1 MTEQVSLPSPRSG
14 RGGPSALRRLA
25 ETVGIVNAY
34 LDQTGREKRVTTD
47 ETRVAL
53 LTAIGF
59 DASSDERAAESLAA
73 LRRAERGE
81 VLSPVRVVRQ
91 SDPEMGIVTA
101 QLPARAKGGRWSLE
115 LTTDTRQHHRIEGSW
130 VGVSALQITLP
141 TTPPLGYH
149 QLRLD
154 LTGGGRE
161 WRSEQTLIVVPERCV
176 APHELLNDD
185 RVFGLTANL
194 YTVRSAH
201 NWGVGDLHDLADLAT
216 WAGSYGAEFLGINP
230 LHALLNRGVEIS
242 PYSPIS
248 RLFRNPIYIDIGSVP
263 ELRYAPAVAE
273 RLSSAE
279 FQAEL
284 AELRD
289 GDVVRYEQIAAVK
302 GLALDAL
309 YRVFA
314 QHLRGRGN
322 DRARAFDAYVREQ
335 GAPLTTFATWMAI
348 AEERGRVAR
357 SQGGGGG
364 AGATSGSAFD
374 WRSWPEALRDPSSPA
389 VAQFAARQA
398 DRVDFHRWVQ
408 FELDR
413 QLGVAAQRA
422 REARMRIGLYQ
433 DLAIGSS
440 PGGADSWAFRDLFVH
455 DISVGAPPDPYSS
468 VGQNW
473 GFPPISP
480 RALRNDSY
488 RYFVQLVRTG
498 LRHAGALRID
508 HILGLF
514 RLFWIPQGATALN
527 GAYVRYPTDD
537 LLGILAL
544 ESVRHRALIVGEDLG
559 TVPAEVPRALDKWG
573 VLSSKV
579 LLFER
584 DRRTGFKP
592 AQKYPELAL
601 ATANTHD
608 MPPLVGYW
616 SERDIDM
623 RHRLGLLSD
632 DEAAAS
638 ARRER
643 QADLSAMLRRLTS
656 DKILPRL
663 QLPRSGV
670 ELRAAVHDF
679 LCSTP
684 SRLVGFALDDLTGE
698 SDPVNVP
705 GVGPDRYASWS
716 RKMHMSL
723 EEIRASADVLRALRC
738 QQRR

>member
-1 MTEQVSLPSPRSG
+1 MTEPMSPPSPRRG

-25 ETVGIVNAY
+25 DEVGIINAY
-34 LDQTGREKRVTTD
+34 VDQTGREKRVTTD
-47 ETRVAL
+47 ETRTAI
-53 LTAIGF
+53 LTAMGL
-59 DASSDERAAESLAA
+59 DVSSELHAAESLAM
-73 LRRAERGE
+73 LRRAERGK
-81 VLSPVRVVRQ
+81 LLPPVRVVRR
-91 SDPEMGIVTA
+91 SDPEAGVVTA
-101 QLPARAKGGRWSLE
+101 QIPARASGGQWLLE
-115 LTTDTRQHHRIEGSW
+115 LTTDTHQHHQIEGSW
-130 VGVSALQITLP
+130 VGVSTLQITLP
-141 TTPPLGYH
+141 LTPPLGYH

-161 WRSEQTLIVVPERCV
+161 WRSEQTLIVVPDRCV

-185 RVFGLTANL
+185 RVFGITANL
-194 YTVRSAH
+194 YTVRSAN
-201 NWGVGDLHDLADLAT
+201 NWGIGDLHDLGDLAS
-216 WAGSYGAEFLGINP
+216 WAGSHGAEFLGINP
-230 LHALLNRGVEIS
+230 LHALLNRGIEIS

-248 RLFRNPIYIDIGSVP
+248 RLFRNPIYIDIGVVP

-284 AELRD
+284 EELRES
-289 GDVVRYEQIAAVK
+289 DVVRYEQIAAVK

-348 AEERGRVAR
+348 AEEQARVAR
-357 SQGGGGG
+357 AEGRGNRGN
-364 AGATSGSAFD
+364 GSD
-374 WRSWPEALRDPSSPA
+374 WRTWPDELRDPSSPA
-389 VAQFAARQA
+389 VSRFAARQA

-408 FELDR
+408 FEIDR
-413 QLGVAAQRA
+413 QLGAAAHLARA
-422 REARMRIGLYQ
+422 ARMRIGLYQ

-440 PGGADSWAFRDLFVH
+440 PAGADSWAFRDLFVH
-455 DISVGAPPDPYSS
+455 DVAVGAPPDPYSA

-480 RALRNDSY
+480 RALRGDRY

-514 RLFWIPQGATALN
+514 RLFWIPRGATALN

-608 MPPLVGYW
+608 MPPLAGYW
-616 SERDIDM
+616 TQRDIDM
-623 RHRLGLLSD
+623 RRQLGLLSD
-632 DEAAAS
+632 EAAAAS

-656 DKILPRL
+656 DKILPRP

-679 LCSTP
+679 LCNTP
-684 SRLVGFALDDLTGE
+684 SRLVGFALDDLAGE

-705 GVGPDRYASWS
+705 GVGPDRYASWT

-723 EEIRASADVLRALRC
+723 EEIRTSADVLRALRC
-738 QQRR
+738 RQRR